1 MESNKE
7 VKPQTEKET
16 MPARETELTEKQLE
30 KAVGGLKAAPTMAVL
45 SDKSEKPALK
55 APPL

>member
-7 VKPQTEKET
+7 VKPQTEKEIVSGK
-16 MPARETELTEKQLE
+16 ETELTEKQLE
-30 KAVGGLKAAPTMAVL
+30 KAVGGLKAAPTLVDADDFLV
-45 SDKSEKPALK
+45 KPALK